1 MGPMTG
7 TAASYGPYCVVVA
20 TEQSEL
26 VYEGPGTLVGVL
38 VQMLE
43 QEGLTA
49 SYEAPMEQRGV
60 GADLHTVIL
69 TITGAA
75 TTAALN
81 AGTKAAIA
89 RFRERF
95 PRAQVRGRHE
105 AP

>member
-1 MGPMTG
+1 M
-7 TAASYGPYCVVVA
+7 VA
-20 TEQSEL
+20 TEQNQL
-26 VYEGPGTLVGVL
+26 VYEGPGALVSAL

-69 TITGAA
+69 TITGAS
-75 TTAALN
+75 TGAALN

-95 PRAQVRGRHE
+95 PGAQVRGRHE